1 MALLNVEYLTI
12 GRFWG
17 ISVFLTFDQ
26 HIISNPTV
34 YNMTTFE
41 RHHFPPYER
50 IRHFEKS
57 AITDLRG
64 KNLGGPI
71 A

>member
-17 ISVFLTFDQ
+17 ISVFLKFDQ
-26 HIISNPTV
+26 HKISYPTV

-41 RHHFPPYER
+41 RLHFSPYGR

-57 AITDLRG
+57 AIMDLRG